1 MMKLKAV
8 KNFNDKVT
16 GKLVTAG
23 TEFTVED
30 ERGKEILASK
40 WKVAE
45 LVEASKDKKDKDKKD
60 KE

>member
-8 KNFNDKVT
+8 KNFNDKET

-40 WKVAE
+40 WNVAE
-45 LVEASKDKKDKDKKD
+45 LVEASKDKKDKKD